1 MRAAARALLLVF
13 VAGSS
18 LVLTASPAS
27 AQAHPQHVPSPEAL
41 EEARQQYARGVD
53 LYARGKY
60 DEARIAFEGAYARS
74 QLPTLLPNIA
84 DCQERLGQDAAAA
97 ETLRQYLALPNVPDR
112 ESVQARLA
120 TIEERFKPAPPPA
133 PPPESS
139 TKVPRLRR
147 AVIGSGIATG
157 LLAATA
163 AALTLAAASDYHS
176 LAGDCRNGAVGCS
189 SSSARSLERIDLAAD
204 VMWGLAGAAAITTVT
219 LHLILRHEK
228 KKLRASVGAAEI
240 TAAR

>member
-1 MRAAARALLLVF
+1 MALVLVAASSLAAISSPARAE
-13 VAGSS
+13 
-18 LVLTASPAS
+18 
-27 AQAHPQHVPSPEAL
+27 QAPPPEAL

-60 DEARIAFEGAYARS
+60 DEARIAFEGAYALS
-74 QLPTLLPNIA
+74 HLPTLLPNIA

-112 ESVQARLA
+112 DTVQSRLA
-120 TIEERFKPAPPPA
+120 TIEERFKPTPPPA
-133 PPPESS
+133 PPAETS

-157 LLAATA
+157 VLAATA
-163 AALTLAAASDYHS
+163 AALTLAAASDYHA
-176 LAGDCRNGAVGCS
+176 LAGDCRNGAAGCS
-189 SSSARSLERIDLAAD
+189 SSSARTLERIDLAAD
-204 VMWGLAGAAAITTVT
+204 TIWALAGAAAITTIT
-219 LHLILRHEK
+219 LHLVLRHEK